1 MTPYG
6 ALGRSEECRDL
17 RCRQPFDIAQCNR
30 GALLFRQLTQR
41 HLHPLPPLPNLGQ
54 LGGPGAAVDNL
65 RREVNLELCFDLAG
79 RPMGGGA
86 YWRKLISRNGETELA
101 ATLRRQ
107 DLLDLGLTL
116 AEKVAIVGPCD
127 VDVIDRDGELFLIEF
142 NMRFGGGYPVS
153 QLAGAGFPE
162 LLVRAQRGKRLLC
175 EPISRGMFS

>member
-1 MTPYG
+1 M
-6 ALGRSEECRDL
+6 LRS
-17 RCRQPFDIAQCNR
+17 
-30 GALLFRQLTQR
+30 
-41 HLHPLPPLPNLGQ
+41 
-54 LGGPGAAVDNL
+54 GGSAD
-65 RREVNLELCFDLAG
+65 
-79 RPMGGGA
+79 GGGA

-142 NMRFGGGYPVS
+142 NMRFGVRYPVS

>member
-1 MTPYG
+1 M
-6 ALGRSEECRDL
+6 
-17 RCRQPFDIAQCNR
+17 
-30 GALLFRQLTQR
+30 
-41 HLHPLPPLPNLGQ
+41 
-54 LGGPGAAVDNL
+54 
-65 RREVNLELCFDLAG
+65 
-79 RPMGGGA
+79 
-86 YWRKLISRNGETELA
+86 A

-142 NMRFGGGYPVS
+142 NMRFGVRYPVS